1 MSRQVPGYVVRL
13 SVKND
18 AAATQIGRDRHTGD
32 LPHLLRVK
40 VETKDDK
47 RSTALSSLLIDVA
60 EAGYAGET
68 ITVPTVS
75 QEAGAYHLR
84 VTLRP
89 RTNYR
94 FLVRFTARD
103 DPRPREALFEYR
115 HHH

>member
-1 MSRQVPGYVVRL
+1 MSEEVPGYIVRL

-18 AAATQIGRDRHTGD
+18 TPATQVGHARHTGD

-47 RSTALSSLLIDVA
+47 SSTALSSLRVDVA

-68 ITVPTVS
+68 IAVPTVS
-75 QEAGAYHLR
+75 QEAGAYHLH

-89 RTNYR
+89 RTKYR
-94 FLVRFTARD
+94 FLVQFAARD
-103 DPRPREALFEYR
+103 DPRIREALFEYR